1 MPTATSNEPPF
12 GRGVYQPFATGV
24 AAAEQ
29 AFYGVLGQE
38 WEFDDVLWD
47 TGGNGP
53 PTIRSSAK
61 VRVRLVKNN
70 TGSAILPK
78 KACKIDPANAGSVT
92 ALCSATNDEAYPA
105 DEFLPAAGV
114 PDKGVF
120 WVVTRGLGEGGAA
133 GGRPAREHHRRRLP
147 QPGRGDRGV
156 GRHRQHVHRQQ
167 GAVREHHLGPVQGD
181 RRRHR
186 VGRRRDDDHRGDVR
200 DPPLTARSDRSL
212 ATPNARSNPW
222 TSTTR
227 SPGGRCRTSSGS
239 RSGTRRRTT
248 GPVRP
253 GLAFGDSGL
262 IISTICDNEATP
274 TVYTSAG
281 STTETIATLGTF
293 AAPTAT
299 KCRFKKVDDTNNPG
313 LVEIQIADA
322 RFAVAGARRM
332 TITISGVSDA
342 EQTDVQIDLTGQNNP
357 VNGNAGDV
365 VNRTT
370 IAVLSTQVSFTL
382 TGGSADND
390 AYNGC
395 VVVVRDQT
403 TAGPDRHRVHL
414 RLRRVDQDGDPG
426 GGPGHLHHGERGF
439 VTILPPSVTQAALM
453 ASLNGATLAVNGST
467 FVGTMTIGD
476 T

>member
-1 MPTATSNEPPF
+1 VDQYNSIP
-12 GRGVYQPFATGV
+12 
-24 AAAEQ
+24 
-29 AFYGVLGQE
+29 
-38 WEFDDVLWD
+38 W
-47 TGGNGP
+47 
-53 PTIRSSAK
+53 
-61 VRVRLVKNN
+61 
-70 TGSAILPK
+70 
-78 KACKIDPANAGSVT
+78 
-92 ALCSATNDEAYPA
+92 
-105 DEFLPAAGV
+105 
-114 PDKGVF
+114 
-120 WVVTRGLGEGGAA
+120 
-133 GGRPAREHHRRRLP
+133 
-147 QPGRGDRGV
+147 
-156 GRHRQHVHRQQ
+156 
-167 GAVREHHLGPVQGD
+167 GAVSNVL
-181 RRRHR
+181 R
-186 VGRRRDDDHRGDVR
+186 VKIRD
-200 DPPLTARSDRSL
+200 
-212 ATPNARSNPW
+212 
-222 TSTTR
+222 TSAND
-227 SPGGRCRTSSGS
+227 GSGK
-239 RSGTRRRTT
+239 T
-248 GPVRP
+248 
-253 GLAFGDSGL
+253 GLAFGDAGL

-357 VNGNAGDV
+357 VNGNASDV

-382 TGGSADND
+382 TAGSADND

-403 TAGPDRHRVHL
+403 TQAQIAIGYISDYVGSTKTVTL
-414 RLRRVDQDGDPG
+414 AADPG
-426 GGPGHLHHGERGF
+426 IFTMANGDF